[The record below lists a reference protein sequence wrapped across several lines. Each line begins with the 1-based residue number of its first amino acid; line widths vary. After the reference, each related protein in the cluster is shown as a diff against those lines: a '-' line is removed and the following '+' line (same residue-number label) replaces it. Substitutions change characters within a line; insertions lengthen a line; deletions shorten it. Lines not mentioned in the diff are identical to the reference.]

1 MCLLTPP
8 DAVQGRALT
17 GEETKMFTEAQ
28 TPTSSAPRKLMGT
41 MTLALMVVAM
51 ASPVGVVVGTVPLML
66 GVGNGVG
73 TPGAFVLIGAVL
85 VIFAFGYAAMAQ
97 AIPSAGG
104 FFGFIRAGLGG
115 RAGLSAGFVATAAYA
130 VITVFVAA
138 LLSYFASTFFHTR
151 FGLDVDWVVWAVGL
165 VVVAAVLM
173 FFGVKES
180 ALVTAGF
187 LMIEFV
193 ILGAL
198 AIAVLISQGLGA
210 FPLASFSPAHVF
222 SGSPGFALAL
232 AFLCFVGFEVTA
244 VFTSH
249 VRHPEKTIGRAT
261 MIGVVILF
269 TVFAL
274 GAWVVLAGLGPETAI
289 TIAQGPDSGQLVPM
303 VASAN
308 LGAWMGVTFEVVLL
322 TSLFATLI
330 VVFNTAAQYTLNM
343 SRALAPKGR
352 LARLHPRHRSP
363 ANSGIALAVVI
374 CAVLIVCRLAQLDPY
389 LKVAAILGVL
399 GSVAIFALEIMCA
412 LAIFVYFRRG
422 QDRRLWTTT
431 LSPIVAGVALAVFLG
446 IVLSNFAGLTGSTSA
461 VVTWSPL
468 IYVVVAVIG
477 WIVGGRRSDVS
488 EDGTR
493 EASQDAAAASADPA
507 GHEIRETAH
516 GE

>member
-1 MCLLTPP
+1 
-8 DAVQGRALT
+8 
-17 GEETKMFTEAQ
+17 MFTESHTTTA
-28 TPTSSAPRKLMGT
+28 PAPRKLMGT

-66 GVGNGVG
+66 GVGNGIG

-85 VIFAFGYAAMAQ
+85 VVFAFGYAAMAQ
-97 AIPSAGG
+97 ALPSAGG
-104 FFGFIRAGLGG
+104 FFGFIRAGLGA
-115 RAGLSAGFVATAAYA
+115 RAGLSAGFVATTAYA

-138 LLSYFASTFFHTR
+138 LLSYFADTFFRTR
-151 FGLDVDWVVWAVGL
+151 FGLDLDWAVWAV
-165 VVVAAVLM
+165 VVVAVAAVLM

-187 LMIEFV
+187 LAIEFV

-198 AIAVLISQGLGA
+198 AIGVLVNQGLGA
-210 FPLASFSPAHVF
+210 FPLASFSPTQIF

-274 GAWVVLAGLGPETAI
+274 GAWVVLAGLGAETAI

-308 LGAWMGVTFEVVLL
+308 LGEWMGVTFEVVLL

-330 VVFNTAAQYTLNM
+330 VVFNTTAQYTLNM
-343 SRALAPKGR
+343 SRALAPQGR
-352 LARLHPRHRSP
+352 LARLHPKHGSP
-363 ANSGIALAVVI
+363 ANAGIVLALAI
-374 CAVLIVCRLAQLDPY
+374 CGILVVCRLAQLDPY
-389 LKVAAILGVL
+389 LEVAAILGVL
-399 GSVAIFALEIMCA
+399 GAVAIFALEIMCA
-412 LAIFVYFRRG
+412 LAIFVYFRRVG
-422 QDRRLWTTT
+422 GRRLWTTT
-431 LSPIVAGVALAVFLG
+431 LSPLIAAVALAVFLV
-446 IVLSNFAGLTGSTSA
+446 IVLSNFAGLTGSTSPI
-461 VVTWSPL
+461 VTWSPL
-468 IYVVVAVIG
+468 IYVVVAVVGWFIG
-477 WIVGGRRSDVS
+477 SRRSSFD
-488 EDGTR
+488 EDETL
-493 EASQDAAAASADPA
+493 AQSQDSATVGTDTKEAP
-507 GHEIRETAH
+507 R